1 MQYYRK
7 NSMRESLRRAAEP
20 EERPRKRA
28 GAEREERQLRAPKK
42 QGPTVRVKP
51 RFFAFLALF
60 LAILALLVYGAVSL
74 LRLLFAGYAQ
84 VSYGMMET
92 TKSFPAILLREE
104 TTVRAE
110 GYGTAK
116 YILGDGDEARA
127 GQPVLNFYSSGYTQ
141 KIVSDLAT
149 ENERINMQQQSNL
162 YPELTQIVDQQ
173 LSAMDGGI
181 YQKREE
187 VGQAVRAGNT
197 QALVEMEKELG
208 LLMEQKQAYLEGT
221 PSAQRNTTLTQM
233 YAKRSQILS
242 QIDGW
247 RSEYSAPTDGLVSY
261 QLDGLEPYLTTIVL
275 EGDDFKAEYF
285 RQFFDH
291 TDPAQLDQLRGRQPL
306 FRVVNEEHW
315 YAILRTDD
323 ANWTIGAGESCELR
337 FSRDADLVYAAK
349 VKSMVGDVGDL
360 YVVLEINQ
368 SIASLLNTRR
378 ATALVGGR
386 VEGMRVPLGS
396 LKTSG
401 GITGVFLYESNE
413 FVPVRVIGHDSRFAL
428 VMPLEIGK
436 LDKDMKIKK

>member
-7 NSMRESLRRAAEP
+7 NSMRENLRRAADP
-20 EERPRKRA
+20 EEPSSRRS
-28 GAEREERQLRAPKK
+28 EREQGTRQPRAPKK
-42 QGPTVRVKP
+42 QGPVVRVKP
-51 RFFAFLALF
+51 RFFVFLAVF
-60 LAILALLVYGAVSL
+60 LAVLGLLAYGIVSL
-74 LRLLFAGYAQ
+74 FRLLFSGYAE

-116 YILGDGDEARA
+116 YILGDGDAARA

-149 ENERINMQQQSNL
+149 ENERINAQQQSNL

-173 LSAMDGGI
+173 LSSMDGSI
-181 YQKREE
+181 YEKRGQI
-187 VGQAVRAGNT
+187 GQAVREGNT
-197 QALVEMEKELG
+197 PALVEMERELT
-208 LLMEQKQAYLEGT
+208 LLMEQKQSYLEST

-275 EGDDFKAEYF
+275 EGDDFNAEYF
-285 RQFFDH
+285 RQFFDN

-306 FRVVNEEHW
+306 FRVVNENHW

-323 ANWTIGAGESCELR
+323 AGWTIGVGESCELR
-337 FSRDADLVYAAK
+337 FNRDADLVYEAK
-349 VKSMVGDVGDL
+349 VRSMVGDVGDL
-360 YVVLEINQ
+360 YVVLEIDQ
-368 SIASLLNTRR
+368 SIASMLNTRR
-378 ATALVGGR
+378 ETALIGGR

-396 LKTSG
+396 LKTSS

-413 FVPVRVIGHDSRFAL
+413 FVPVRVIGHDSRYAL

-436 LDKDMKIKK
+436 LDKSMKVKK